1 MMWSKKNEDGKA
13 IIKENS
19 CKTTMAFFCLLAI
32 LLFLLGIIVFL
43 LYSTEPFSTNLNNNI
58 VQNPESL
65 HTAAHIL
72 GSIDF
77 TQEPCENFYD
87 YACGRAII
95 EERPL
100 DIFTTKYLNEENKP
114 PFLKKFQNFYESC
127 LNHEVKIDYDNR
139 THIAKSLLERVGSII
154 LDREVESDYNF
165 TKFIADIILH
175 QSLPL
180 FDVGLDMDPNN
191 ATFTLKLMLPDQT
204 SLHLGHWSTL
214 SETKR
219 KCLKEY
225 SRKVDESQ
233 EKKINITVIYQSFE
247 LCQKNYSDYLD
258 SITNSILELDFFT
271 NRSDSEITAR
281 VRSIRVFIEMEILSQ
296 LDDIPTTSNLEES
309 YIKYQFI
316 EKSVG
321 QLQEDFPKIDWE
333 ILFAILTNKTIN
345 RETIIHLY
353 DEENLESIFR
363 RISSAENRKLNNA
376 FLTLLGDNLFE
387 STVIS
392 SHRHSREK
400 YCRDQTKELM
410 PDIVNYLHKVIA
422 EAEIVQKKNEI
433 IKEMF
438 ENLKREFT
446 NTLQQR
452 SWLDNASKTSITEKL
467 NDLELVLFETVDIEQ
482 ERLYLEKV
490 YESIDISRGKYQH
503 NYFDLMAFKRRKI
516 FSLMGEPLSPQN
528 VCRTYVD
535 PTKEEPISFHVTN
548 IVCVPFGF
556 YKYIRDDIPPYLIHS
571 KVGFALAKVIGRAFD
586 SIGIDYGVDL
596 ANYTRD
602 SYQMFV
608 DRTNVI
614 LNLMNPMKFGDKL
627 LFFDL
632 NEGLSESDR
641 IADNTAMKL
650 MEHDFP
656 SFEEQAMLPLIP
668 QNFNRQKLFFLH
680 LVQGW
685 CRRIS
690 VMDFTVQAH
699 ESHVLPPKLRV
710 ANILGN
716 SLEFSKTFG
725 CKPGSEMTRFN
736 ESLQFPYLS

>member
-1 MMWSKKNEDGKA
+1 MPYNIDDDVEQKNEDGKA

-191 ATFTLKLMLPDQT
+191 ATFTLK
-204 SLHLGHWSTL
+204 
-214 SETKR
+214 
-219 KCLKEY
+219 
-225 SRKVDESQ
+225 
-233 EKKINITVIYQSFE
+233 
-247 LCQKNYSDYLD
+247 
-258 SITNSILELDFFT
+258 
-271 NRSDSEITAR
+271 
-281 VRSIRVFIEMEILSQ
+281 
-296 LDDIPTTSNLEES
+296 DIPTTSNLEES